1 MSSYTISYTVT
12 ADLDRFEFWSGAK
25 DRMDDAT
32 DEQREPKKRPSRT
45 NGLSAKRMPKAGGR
59 VKTKSRPP
67 WGSSR
72 DKFYQSNRESHPL
85 GALRFL
91 RAQN

>member
-32 DEQREPKKRPSRT
+32 DEQREPKKAPKPEQRP
-45 NGLSAKRMPKAGGR
+45 KR
-59 VKTKSRPP
+59 
-67 WGSSR
+67 
-72 DKFYQSNRESHPL
+72 
-85 GALRFL
+85 
-91 RAQN
+91 